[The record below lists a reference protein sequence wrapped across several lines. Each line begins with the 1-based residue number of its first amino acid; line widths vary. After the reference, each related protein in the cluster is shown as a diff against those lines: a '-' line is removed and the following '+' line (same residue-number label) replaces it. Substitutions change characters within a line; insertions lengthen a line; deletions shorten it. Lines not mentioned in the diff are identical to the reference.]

1 MKLFKRKKKRQLNSR
16 TSTNLLKSKNLLT
29 TLEDGRQVIDFSP
42 NQRIVISKSDGS
54 SLYIT
59 RDIAAAL
66 DRIQKFHPHQMFYV
80 VEQGQE
86 KHFSNLFKI
95 LSSVIEEE
103 DENSNSFSNTQRT
116 CEFKHIMFGRIQG
129 MSTRKG
135 TAVFLSDILEEA
147 SQRSE
152 SSQIWVF
159 KKNFKRKKHWYL
171 LKNKLFSTRCR

>member
-1 MKLFKRKKKRQLNSR
+1 M
-16 TSTNLLKSKNLLT
+16 
-29 TLEDGRQVIDFSP
+29 IDFSP

-59 RDIAAAL
+59 RDITAAL
-66 DRIQKFHPHQMFYV
+66 DRIQKFHPQQMFYV

-95 LSSVIEEE
+95 LSTIIEEE
-103 DENSNSFSNTQRT
+103 KDENSNSFSNTQRT

-147 SQRSE
+147 KQRYLDE
-152 SSQIWVF
+152 SSQIWIFNSFFKEKTMVPF
-159 KKNFKRKKHWYL
+159 KK
-171 LKNKLFSTRCR
+171 

>member
-1 MKLFKRKKKRQLNSR
+1 M
-16 TSTNLLKSKNLLT
+16 
-29 TLEDGRQVIDFSP
+29 IDFSP

-66 DRIQKFHPHQMFYV
+66 DRIQKFHPQQMFYV

-95 LSSVIEEE
+95 LSSIIEKEE
-103 DENSNSFSNTQRT
+103 DEKNSNSFSNTQRT

-152 SSQIWVF
+152 SQVKF
-159 KKNFKRKKHWYL
+159 GF
-171 LKNKLFSTRCR
+171 